1 MMKISTVP
9 NTLRHHRERV
19 GLRQID
25 IARRLG
31 LQSSDRISHWELG
44 VAMPSIVNLFK
55 LAVLYRVPPHE
66 LYGELFKTI
75 EQGRVCE
82 GTQQTPDCSQSGVE

>member
-1 MMKISTVP
+1 MIKTSNIP

-44 VAMPSIVNLFK
+44 TAIPSIVNLFK
-55 LAVLYRVPPHE
+55 LAALYQVAPHE
-66 LYGELFKTI
+66 LYGELFKNI
-75 EQGRVCE
+75 EKGASLAGASEEC
-82 GTQQTPDCSQSGVE
+82 